1 MSLCARTLH
10 LTPMLK
16 SNVRHFAVRACT
28 HSRFKEIWGREAYN
42 PGLISSMDVFND
54 PHGTKEVAWYEGDTS
69 FGCVVYSEQKG
80 DDDDTSKAPEYTCVV
95 FPKEEPFDFECQDP
109 LVALGG
115 FEDVTVAGNFMKERL
130 AAFE

>member
-1 MSLCARTLH
+1 MLLCTRTLNR
-10 LTPMLK
+10 TPIFQ
-16 SNVRHFAVRACT
+16 NYVREFAVRACT

-54 PHGTKEVAWYEGDTS
+54 PLGTKEVAWYEGNTS
-69 FGCVVYSEQKG
+69 FGCVVYSELKQ
-80 DDDDTSKAPEYTCVV
+80 DDADTSRAPDYTCVV